1 MKNDVMRRYFFLLIF
16 AALLPAIARAG
27 EPADAEPLCPL
38 FTAVEFEVGSSELID
53 TYLAPWS
60 YTGWSL
66 ALGAEWMRVMPIE
79 EYRWVWQQQL
89 RVNFARTHLRISGN
103 GLTDAGLLH
112 YAFAMMR
119 YSDLPVKGL
128 RLYYGAD
135 MTLTGGALY
144 NYHGGNNPVSVKA
157 DMSWGLTAMAV
168 YDFKLGRLPVTARYQ
183 LALPVVGFFAQPEYS
198 ETYYEVSLGNH
209 ENFFHVGTW
218 ATRFD
223 MTNRLTIDFH
233 FGSWALRAGYGNSI
247 YTTYTAGNRYQWVT
261 HHFVVGFAGDL
272 LRWSADNKDRRVCRA
287 LYTL

>member
-1 MKNDVMRRYFFLLIF
+1 MRRDFFLLIF

-53 TYLAPWS
+53 TYLSPWS

-89 RVNFARTHLRISGN
+89 RANFARTHLRISGN
-103 GLTDAGLLH
+103 GLTDAVLLH

-272 LRWSADNKDRRVCRA
+272 LRWSAGNKDRRVCRA

>member
-1 MKNDVMRRYFFLLIF
+1 MRRDFFLLIF
-16 AALLPAIARAG
+16 AALLPAIAHAG

-53 TYLAPWS
+53 TYLSPWS

-89 RVNFARTHLRISGN
+89 RANFARTHLRISGN

-272 LRWSADNKDRRVCRA
+272 LRWSAGNKDRRVCRA

>member
-1 MKNDVMRRYFFLLIF
+1 MRRDFFLLIF

-53 TYLAPWS
+53 TYLSPWS

-89 RVNFARTHLRISGN
+89 RANFARTHLRISGN

-168 YDFKLGRLPVTARYQ
+168 YDFKLGCLPVTARYQ
-183 LALPVVGFFAQPEYS
+183 LALPVVGVFAQPEYAES
-198 ETYYEVSLGNH
+198 YYEVSLGNYK
-209 ENFFHVGTW
+209 NFLHAGTW

-223 MTNRLTIDFH
+223 MTNRLTIDFR
-233 FGSWALRAGYGNSI
+233 FGSWALRTGYGNSI
-247 YTTYTAGNRYQWVT
+247 YTTYTAGNRYQWVS
-261 HHFVVGFAGDL
+261 HHFVIGFTGDL
-272 LRWSADNKDRRVCRA
+272 LRWSAGNKDRRVCRA

>member
-1 MKNDVMRRYFFLLIF
+1 MRRDFFLLIF

-53 TYLAPWS
+53 TYLSPWS

-89 RVNFARTHLRISGN
+89 RANFARTHLRISGN

-183 LALPVVGFFAQPEYS
+183 LALPVVGVFAQPEYAES
-198 ETYYEVSLGNH
+198 YYEVSLGNY
-209 ENFFHVGTW
+209 ENFLHAGTW

-272 LRWSADNKDRRVCRA
+272 LRWSAGNKDRRVCRA

>member
-1 MKNDVMRRYFFLLIF
+1 MRRDFFLLIF

-53 TYLAPWS
+53 TYLSPWS
-60 YTGWSL
+60 YTGWCL

-89 RVNFARTHLRISGN
+89 RANFARTHLRISGN

-209 ENFFHVGTW
+209 ENFLHVGTW

-272 LRWSADNKDRRVCRA
+272 LRWSAGNKDRRVCRA

>member
-1 MKNDVMRRYFFLLIF
+1 MRRDFFLLIF

-53 TYLAPWS
+53 TYLSPWS

-89 RVNFARTHLRISGN
+89 RANFARTHLRISGN

-209 ENFFHVGTW
+209 ENFLHVGTW

-272 LRWSADNKDRRVCRA
+272 LRWSAGNKDRRVCRA

>member
-1 MKNDVMRRYFFLLIF
+1 MRRYVTTLLLL
-16 AALLPAIARAG
+16 AALLPTAVRAG
-27 EPADAEPLCPL
+27 EPADAKPLCPL
-38 FTAVEFEVGSSELID
+38 FTAVEFEVGGSELID

-60 YTGWSL
+60 YKGWSL
-66 ALGAEWMRVMPIE
+66 AVGAEWMRAMPIE
-79 EYRWVWQQQL
+79 KYRWVWQQQL
-89 RVNFARTHLRISGN
+89 RVNFARTRLRISGN

-183 LALPVVGFFAQPEYS
+183 LALPVVGVFAQPEYAES
-198 ETYYEVSLGNH
+198 YYEVSLGNY
-209 ENFFHVGTW
+209 ENFLHAGTW

-223 MTNRLTIDFH
+223 MTNRLTIDFR
-233 FGSWALRAGYGNSI
+233 FASWALRVGYGNTI
-247 YTTYTAGNRYQWVT
+247 YTTYTAGNRYQWVS

-272 LRWSADNKDRRVCRA
+272 LRWSAGNKDRRVCRA

>member
-1 MKNDVMRRYFFLLIF
+1 MRRDLFLLIF

-53 TYLAPWS
+53 TYLSPWS

-89 RVNFARTHLRISGN
+89 RANFARTHLRISGN

-272 LRWSADNKDRRVCRA
+272 LRWSAGNKDRRVCRA